1 MSNPMKIRY
10 DKDRKREKRGEGMAE
25 EKKDEFEP
33 IGEEELI
40 ELVLEAQKEALEK
53 ARLERL
59 ARLSGVKPRPKKQ
72 PPFVRLI
79 VWLIAGMMA
88 FSTFAFI
95 FEIYSIPAV
104 EFVKVSAKLS
114 TREDIQSYKKAV
126 VEVSTGE
133 SKGTGFTIS
142 SDGLIVTNDHVVD
155 DALTLTIIFPDDGM
169 YKAEVVESYPDID
182 LALLKIDGEDLP
194 YLQLAESFEV
204 TTDEAVHFIGNPLS
218 FTGIANEGRLLE
230 STRLSDW
237 ENNVYMMDAP
247 VYKGNSGSPVI
258 NYNGLVIGIVFATI
272 KDDEYGHVGL
282 FVPVD
287 LLINRLPNSATN

>member
-155 DALTLTIIFPDDGM
+155 DALTLTVIFPDDGM

-194 YLQLAESFEV
+194 YLQLAESLEV
-204 TTDEAVHFIGNPLS
+204 TLDEAVHFIGNPLS
-218 FTGIANEGRLLE
+218 FTGIANEGRILE

-258 NYNGLVIGIVFATI
+258 NYDGLVIGIVFATI